1 MLASARLL
9 NQALALLSPLLL
21 VRLLEIAEYGRYRQF
36 MATAMFI
43 TSLGGF
49 RAVRQSQLPDRAFA
63 RAPGRGH
70 QQHLPADARREHRER
85 ARDRGAAR
93 QWIVPPEISSAWLLL
108 AVYVFLFLNL
118 EVLVSY
124 WLAHGQSLAVM
135 GYTLA
140 VTVWRIATLLAA
152 TYWLHDVELIFVTIV
167 CAEAL
172 KNLWIYVWLR
182 RRGLLVFRWD
192 AAAMR
197 EQIRLVAPLG
207 AGSVLYKANDF
218 GKVVVGNQMGPVPL
232 AIYTTAAYQVPL
244 VNIVQGA
251 LADAIF
257 PDMVKR
263 SKRDPAQGLLLWK
276 RAQVL
281 IFAVIC
287 PAWLLLTYWAEPF
300 VRLLFTDAYV
310 AATPYFQVFL
320 LLMVRQCFQFS
331 TPLRSVEDNAS
342 FAHANLI
349 ALVIN
354 ATLIVTLM
362 PRFGLWGPTL
372 GLVVGQTWTSFYLGS
387 RVLKRYKL
395 PLSELCQWSK
405 LGLALAASVVALAA
419 MYAALMYLPRHALGT
434 LAALAV
440 FALVYAIAARAHPAR
455 GIRLRDA
462 RARATETGMNARP
475 TLLIVSYHFAPSP
488 LVGAKR
494 FSFLAREF
502 ARLGFDVHVIANG
515 INESPHGQR
524 RQFAAASP
532 APCIAS
538 TRHSRFRSR
547 AAAFCAGSPTRV
559 LRRLLAPVGMEYF
572 WARAATRKALAVAR
586 DLPPG
591 SSSPLR
597 RRMRR

>member
-1 MLASARLL
+1 MDITNTCLLMLGVSVVSA
-9 NQALALLSPLLL
+9 L
-21 VRLLEIAEYGRYRQF
+21 VVVL
-36 MATAMFI
+36 
-43 TSLGGF
+43 
-49 RAVRQSQLPDRAFA
+49 
-63 RAPGRGH
+63 
-70 QQHLPADARREHRER
+70 
-85 ARDRGAAR
+85 AR

-124 WLAHGQSLAVM
+124 WLAHGQSVAVM

-152 TYWLHDVELIFVTIV
+152 TYWLHDVQLIFVTIV

-182 RRGLLVFRWD
+182 RARPAGVPLGRRGDARADPPGRAARRRFGALQGSTTSARWWWPTRWD
-192 AAAMR
+192 
-197 EQIRLVAPLG
+197 
-207 AGSVLYKANDF
+207 
-218 GKVVVGNQMGPVPL
+218 PVPL

-251 LADAIF
+251 LADVIF

-349 ALVIN
+349 ALAIN

-362 PRFGLWGPTL
+362 PKFGLWGPTL

-387 RVLKRYKL
+387 RVLKRYRL
-395 PLSELCQWSK
+395 PLSELCQWGK
-405 LGLALAASVVALAA
+405 LG
-419 MYAALMYLPRHALGT
+419 
-434 LAALAV
+434 
-440 FALVYAIAARAHPAR
+440 ARAG
-455 GIRLRDA
+455 GIAGRAGRDA
-462 RARATETGMNARP
+462 RHAAVPAARHRSACWRRSPCLRWCTPSRRASSCARNTAT
-475 TLLIVSYHFAPSP
+475 
-488 LVGAKR
+488 
-494 FSFLAREF
+494 
-502 ARLGFDVHVIANG
+502 
-515 INESPHGQR
+515 
-524 RQFAAASP
+524 
-532 APCIAS
+532 
-538 TRHSRFRSR
+538 
-547 AAAFCAGSPTRV
+547 
-559 LRRLLAPVGMEYF
+559 
-572 WARAATRKALAVAR
+572 
-586 DLPPG
+586 
-591 SSSPLR
+591 
-597 RRMRR
+597 